1 MEDDVFNATDTVL
14 FVVEIEIFLNLRP
27 WKPDK
32 QSLA

>member
-1 MEDDVFNATDTVL
+1 MKNDVFNATDTLL

-27 WKPDK
+27 WKQDK